1 MIKFFRNVRQKL
13 IKEGKTAN
21 PAFTKASA
29 GTYLKYAI
37 GEIFL
42 VVVGILIALQINNWN
57 ETRKYNNLKKVYI
70 NRLIDDLKQDTLQAN
85 VLVDD
90 LNNRQRIIE
99 TVINDLDTAKDGNFS
114 IPAIENYFKI
124 GWNML
129 DFTPS
134 ASTYSDLSQTG
145 NMNVFRNS
153 ELTDRIKNYY
163 VFIED
168 AFKSQNINKDWII
181 PLDVTMSRET
191 TAFEFDPITKHLF
204 KTEHKNEALLNLRDN
219 KELFKRNAAG
229 HFWFNHSLKKGTLAI
244 KTMAM
249 ELMIALNMEL
259 EKN

>member
-1 MIKFFRNVRQKL
+1 MLKFFRNIRKSLVN
-13 IKEGKTAN
+13 EGKT
-21 PAFTKASA
+21 TK
-29 GTYLKYAI
+29 YLKYAI
-37 GEIFL
+37 GEIVL
-42 VVVGILIALQINNWN
+42 VVIGILIALQINNWN
-57 ETRKYNNLKKVYI
+57 EARKFKSLKKVYVE
-70 NRLIDDLKQDTLQAN
+70 RLIDDLKQDTLMVN
-85 VLVDD
+85 FLVED
-90 LNNRQRIIE
+90 LNNRQLIIE
-99 TVINDLDTAKDGNFS
+99 TVINDLDTAEEHNFS
-114 IPAIENYFKI
+114 ISAIENYFAE

-168 AFKSQNINKDWII
+168 AIKSQNINKDWII

-204 KTEHKNEALLNLRDN
+204 KTEDKNKALANLQNN

-244 KTMAM
+244 KSMAI
-249 ELMIALNMEL
+249 ELIEALKTEL
-259 EKN
+259 EKP